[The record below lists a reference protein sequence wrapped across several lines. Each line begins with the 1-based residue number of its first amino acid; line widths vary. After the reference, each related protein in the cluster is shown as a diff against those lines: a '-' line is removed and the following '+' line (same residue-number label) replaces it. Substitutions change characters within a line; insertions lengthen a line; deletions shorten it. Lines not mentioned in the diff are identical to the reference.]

1 MSTPTIE
8 RKVTDADMQR
18 PVLCH
23 LHPRYTG
30 QVTPKVPCEKCW
42 SWFIYKHLNL
52 SMGTLEGIALLE
64 QQAEVRTLAKRICT
78 ALLRGVR

>member
-23 LHPRYTG
+23 LHPRYMARS
-30 QVTPKVPCEKCW
+30 TPRVPCPECW
-42 SWFIYKHLNL
+42 DAYIDRQL
-52 SMGTLEGIALLE
+52 TLHG
-64 QQAEVRTLAKRICT
+64 RRPLAKRICT